1 MLPVVISNGLGIDS
15 ENLDLFINEK
25 IGGLSLTERV
35 LLILAAEG
43 FSNAGLI
50 ADIPEISFKRLKR
63 KFPDFKIHQSKN
75 LSDFLNK
82 EDVLIFQNNVVIN
95 KKQLQST
102 LDIINNQ
109 KKSTVIG
116 GIKNSGI
123 IFLKKDY
130 KLSENSDNRD
140 LNNLNKNLTKIDPK
154 DPPIKLSTDEIGS
167 DTGRDFLF
175 DHISKNVSGWFSKTI
190 NSKISI
196 PISKV
201 LIKTSLHPNVI
212 TFIVGLIGISCGI
225 FYAMNMPF
233 VGAIIL
239 QSATILDRCDG
250 EVARIKLRESKFGQ
264 WFDTALDQLSYF
276 SMFLGISICMN
287 NPKFFPFTVDNII
300 YKQLSIL
307 NILLYLIFLITIL
320 FFMLRRTQ
328 NGSLAYYPSE
338 VDKIVPLKDRSF
350 TYRIMTKFRF
360 LLKREFFSP
369 GMILVS
375 LIGYETATILAST
388 LLIGGLLHQV
398 SDFIEL
404 RKKIDITY

>member
-63 KFPDFKIHQSKN
+63 KFADFKIHQSKN

-130 KLSENSDNRD
+130 KLSENSDHRD

>member
-130 KLSENSDNRD
+130 KLSENSDHRD

>member
-109 KKSTVIG
+109 KKSAVIG

-130 KLSENSDNRD
+130 KLSENSDHRD

>member
-130 KLSENSDNRD
+130 KLSENSDHRD

-154 DPPIKLSTDEIGS
+154 DSPIKLSTDEIGS

>member
-1 MLPVVISNGLGIDS
+1 M
-15 ENLDLFINEK
+15 
-25 IGGLSLTERV
+25 
-35 LLILAAEG
+35 
-43 FSNAGLI
+43 
-50 ADIPEISFKRLKR
+50 KRLKR

-130 KLSENSDNRD
+130 KLSENSDHRD